1 MISLYGQVEFALRN
15 KILSGQ
21 YDLGEKLPSENEL
34 VEKFGVSKITIR
46 HAMARLEA
54 DRLITRKSGKGT
66 FVADTISVP
75 KQIMFTHMMRDI
87 VLDAERYESKLLGLQ
102 TIRAGESRI
111 PKDIT
116 SFFNITKDNE
126 IVRIQR
132 LRLLK
137 NVPIY
142 YIENYLPLDIAKNIE
157 KKDLAKLPLMKIL
170 REKLGIKVGGG
181 DLYIEAIAAE
191 PDIADVLKCETYTPL
206 IVRRVL
212 YRHESGDSLEFTIN
226 FMRAEYFM
234 YKTSVD
240 TKTL

>member
-1 MISLYGQVEFALRN
+1 MIALYGQVEFALRN

-21 YDLGEKLPSENEL
+21 YELGEKLPSENEL
-34 VEKFGVSKITIR
+34 AERFGVSKITIR
-46 HAMARLEA
+46 HALARLEA

-66 FVADTISVP
+66 FVAEAISVT
-75 KQIMFTHMMRDI
+75 KQIMFTNKVKDI
-87 VLDAERYESKLLGLQ
+87 VQDAERYETKLLGLQ
-102 TIRAGESRI
+102 TIRVGESRI
-111 PKDIT
+111 RKDI
-116 SFFNITKDNE
+116 SAFFNMTKDDE

-132 LRLLK
+132 LRLLRD
-137 NVPIY
+137 VPIY
-142 YIENYLPLDIAKNIE
+142 YIENYLPLDTAKNIE
-157 KKDLAKLPLMKIL
+157 QKDLAKLPLMKIMK
-170 REKLGIKVGGG
+170 EKLGIKVGGG

-191 PDIADVLKCETYTPL
+191 PDIADVMKCQTYTPL

-212 YRHESGDSLEFTIN
+212 YRHESGNPLEFTIN